1 MNARL
6 PEISSIPERIA
17 LLRGAMAREGL
28 AAYLVPSADPH
39 LSEYLPGRWQGRQ
52 WLSGFTGSV
61 GTLVVTDS
69 FAGLWVDSRYWVQAE
84 AQLAGTGVQL
94 MKMTAGQQSAPHV
107 DWLAQNVASGA
118 TVGVDGAVLGV
129 AAARALTEALT
140 ARDIKLRMDV
150 DLLDAIWPQRPSL
163 PAEAV
168 YEHAAPHASVARADK
183 FDQIRR
189 AMQEKGAQWHFI
201 SSLDDLAW
209 LLNLRGADVSYNPVF
224 VAHALIGLDRASL
237 FIADGKVPQALADA
251 LARDGIRVEPYARA
265 ADALAALPA
274 RSTLLIDPRRI
285 TFGLLKAVPSQV
297 KIVEAVN
304 PSTFLKSRKT
314 EAEAEHVRA
323 TMEQDGAALAEFF
336 AWFEGALGRETI
348 TELTIDERL
357 TAARARRPGFVTLS
371 FGTIAGFNANGAMPH
386 YRATEASHATI
397 EGNGLLLID
406 SGGQYL
412 SGTTDVTRVVPIGS
426 ITAGH
431 RRDFTTVL
439 KGTMALSRAQF
450 PRGIR
455 SPMLDSI
462 ARAPIWETGADYGHG
477 TGHGVG
483 YFLNVHEGPQ
493 VISHYAPAEAWTAM
507 EEGMIT
513 SIEPGIYRPGK
524 WGIRIENLVLNRPA
538 EQTEFGDF
546 LKFETLT
553 LCPIDTR
560 CVDLALLRDD
570 ERAWLNAY
578 HETVRTRV
586 LPHVT
591 GDAKAWLEMRTQPV

>member
-6 PEISSIPERIA
+6 PETSSIPERIA
-17 LLRGAMAREGL
+17 LLRGAMKRENL

-39 LSEYLPGRWQGRQ
+39 LSEYLPGRWQGRE

-61 GTLVVTDS
+61 GTLVVTDD

-84 AQLAGTGVQL
+84 TQLAGTGVQL
-94 MKMTAGQQSAPHV
+94 MKMMGGQQSAPHI

-118 TVGVDGAVLGV
+118 AVGVDGAVLGV
-129 AAARALTEALT
+129 AMARALSDALT
-140 ARDIKLRMDV
+140 ARGVALRTDV
-150 DLLDAIWPQRPSL
+150 DLLDTIWPQRPTL
-163 PAEAV
+163 PVEAV

-183 FDQIRR
+183 LDQIRCE
-189 AMQEKGAQWHFI
+189 MQQKGAQWHFI
-201 SSLDDLAW
+201 STLDDLAW

-224 VAHALIGLDRASL
+224 VAHALIGLDSASL
-237 FIADGKVPQALADA
+237 FVADGKVPQALADA
-251 LARDGIRVEPYARA
+251 LARDGIQVRPYVMA
-265 ADALAALPA
+265 ADALAALPSG
-274 RSTLLIDPRRI
+274 STLLIDPRRI
-285 TFGLLKAVPSQV
+285 TFGLLQVVPSSV

-314 EAEAEHVRA
+314 PAEAEHVRA

-386 YRATEASHATI
+386 YRATQASHATI

-412 SGTTDVTRVVPIGS
+412 SGTTDITRVVPVGTIN
-426 ITAGH
+426 ADH

-462 ARAPIWETGADYGHG
+462 ARAPIWEAGADYGHG

-524 WGIRIENLVLNRPA
+524 WGIRIENLVLNREA
-538 EQTEFGDF
+538 EKTEFGDF

-586 LPHVT
+586 SPHVS
-591 GDAKAWLEMRTQPV
+591 GDAKAWLDTRTQPV